1 MQDRRG
7 SFDTVD
13 LSEPQSGINAPN
25 TAAAIFLVLLIQ
37 PDSESLG
44 RVREVCGNLDA
55 LVRAVAARDLTA
67 DLAGI
72 VAFGSTAWERL
83 FGPPL
88 PANLH
93 PFRQLRSGPRQ
104 APATPGDVLFHL
116 TSQRRDLCFELADQ
130 LMVALGESV
139 ITVEEVHGF
148 RFFDERDLIGFVD
161 GTENPTG
168 PARVA
173 ATVVGEEDP
182 MFAGGS
188 YVIVQKY
195 LHDLSKW
202 RQLSTE
208 TQEGIIGRTKLEDI
222 ELNDDV
228 KPSFAHN
235 ALTKIVENGEEIP
248 ILRHNMPFGN
258 VTGNDQGTLFI
269 GYARSPRPIEQM
281 LENMFIGNPP
291 GNYDHLLDFTR
302 PVTGTNFFAPY
313 QEFLTDLAAEVA
325 AQAEAAVPAAEPPVA
340 SRTGMLEIGSL
351 KGVPQDE

>member
-1 MQDRRG
+1 
-7 SFDTVD
+7 
-13 LSEPQSGINAPN
+13 
-25 TAAAIFLVLLIQ
+25 
-37 PDSESLG
+37 
-44 RVREVCGNLDA
+44 
-55 LVRAVAARDLTA
+55 
-67 DLAGI
+67 
-72 VAFGSTAWERL
+72 
-83 FGPPL
+83 
-88 PANLH
+88 
-93 PFRQLRSGPRQ
+93 
-104 APATPGDVLFHL
+104 
-116 TSQRRDLCFELADQ
+116 
-130 LMVALGESV
+130 
-139 ITVEEVHGF
+139 VEEVHGF

-188 YVIVQKY
+188 YVILQKY

-222 ELNDDV
+222 ELSDDV

-281 LENMFIGNPP
+281 LENMFIGKPP

-302 PVTGTNFFAPY
+302 PVTGSNFFAPS
-313 QEFLTDLAAEVA
+313 QQFLTDLAAEVA
-325 AQAEAAVPAAEPPVA
+325 AQAEAAAPAAESPAA
-340 SRTGMLEIGSL
+340 SRKGMLEIGSL